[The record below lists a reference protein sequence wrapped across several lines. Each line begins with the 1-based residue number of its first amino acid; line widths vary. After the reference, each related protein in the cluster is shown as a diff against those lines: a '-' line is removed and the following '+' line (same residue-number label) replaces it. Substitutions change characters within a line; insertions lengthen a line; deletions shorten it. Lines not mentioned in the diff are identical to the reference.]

1 MLAYSLLVGIQLL
14 AVHGPDGQTI
24 YVNPAEISSL
34 RQPTNADL
42 GRYFPRT
49 VHCIVVTTNGKF
61 VAAVERCDV
70 LRDRLIKQGLGG
82 E

>member
-1 MLAYSLLVGIQLL
+1 MLAFSLLVGIQLL
-14 AVHGPDGQTI
+14 EVHGPDGQLVYI
-24 YVNPAEISSL
+24 NPAEISSL

-49 VHCIVVTTNGKF
+49 VHCIIVTTNGKF
-61 VAAVERCDV
+61 VAAVEMCNV
-70 LRDRLIKQGLGG
+70 LRDRLIRQLGH